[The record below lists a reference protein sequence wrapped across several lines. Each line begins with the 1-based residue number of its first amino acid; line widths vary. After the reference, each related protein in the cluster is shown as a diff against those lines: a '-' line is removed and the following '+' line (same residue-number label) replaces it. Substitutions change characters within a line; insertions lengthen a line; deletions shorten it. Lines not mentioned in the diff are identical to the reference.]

1 MRSGIRLGALTTS
14 VILLSLLWGVMASA
28 EPSNASPHSLVL
40 TVRGDRMS
48 VKIDQVSLREV
59 LAELARQVPLTVY
72 VTGPVAEEPVAM
84 TFRNLPF
91 EKGVRQILEG
101 KQYVLIHDR
110 PYSANGAHG
119 EGRIV
124 KILIMPRV
132 GSPSGMAPMDTKKP
146 RPSVATNPIRQ
157 TGTPGANGPRLEQL
171 RRQALEAKNPTDR
184 AEALEALS
192 DQGKAAEVLPILAT
206 ALQDEDPSVRELA
219 KELLNDHEK
228 AASTGP

>member
-1 MRSGIRLGALTTS
+1 MRLGIRIGALTINT
-14 VILLSLLWGVMASA
+14 ILLSLLWGVMASA
-28 EPSNASPHSLVL
+28 EPSNDSPRSLVL
-40 TVRGDRMS
+40 SVRGDRMS

-72 VTGPVAEEPVAM
+72 VAGPVAEEPVAM

-132 GSPSGMAPMDTKKP
+132 GSPSGMA
-146 RPSVATNPIRQ
+146 RS
-157 TGTPGANGPRLEQL
+157 
-171 RRQALEAKNPTDR
+171 R
-184 AEALEALS
+184 A
-192 DQGKAAEVLPILAT
+192 
-206 ALQDEDPSVRELA
+206 
-219 KELLNDHEK
+219 
-228 AASTGP
+228 

>member
-1 MRSGIRLGALTTS
+1 M
-14 VILLSLLWGVMASA
+14 VSA
-28 EPSNASPHSLVL
+28 EPSNASPGSLML
-40 TVRGDRMS
+40 SVRGDSMS

-72 VTGPVAEEPVAM
+72 VAGPAAEEPVAM

-91 EKGVRQILEG
+91 EKGVKRILEG
-101 KQYVLIHDR
+101 KQYVLIHD
-110 PYSANGAHG
+110 PPHSANGTHA

-124 KILIMPRV
+124 KILIMPKV
-132 GSPSGMAPMDTKKP
+132 GSPSGMAPMETKLPK
-146 RPSVATNPIRQ
+146 PSVAPYPNRQ
-157 TGTPGANGPRLEQL
+157 PVKLGSNGLRLEQL

-192 DQGKAAEVLPILAT
+192 DQGKDAEVLPILAT